1 MKKSRIIVVVLIEL
15 LFMVG
20 FVFVGCDFAEVECPS
35 YKDCI
40 VGYSNPNPG
49 RDCGET
55 TCAVY
60 DAERRRKSASD
71 YDRSTTCD
79 CL

>member
-20 FVFVGCDFAEVECPS
+20 FVLLGCDLAEVECPDDK
-35 YKDCI
+35 YCY
-40 VGYSNPNPG
+40 VGYSNLISG
-49 RDCGET
+49 RDCGEI